1 MSYIVRKP
9 ICAFEEWE
17 AKKEEGADL
26 FSARVTIADYCAEK
40 NQHYCNIKDFFYR
53 DADWDMHGIIGRMRN
68 RRYPY
73 RQMLNWCYEDD
84 TGVFYVLNDD
94 ETLQIVVNFCPFC
107 GKKAPTQLYELEN
120 EDREKRLEEYIK
132 ETERHFKHPERL

>member
-53 DADWDMHGIIGRMRN
+53 DAVRTLIRRN
-68 RRYPY
+68 ANDSY
-73 RQMLNWCYEDD
+73 RQSEI
-84 TGVFYVLNDD
+84 TGKSTIPRLRHMIRSRFTMITATIVMHYV
-94 ETLQIVVNFCPFC
+94 TYV
-107 GKKAPTQLYELEN
+107 
-120 EDREKRLEEYIK
+120 
-132 ETERHFKHPERL
+132 